1 MCVYI
6 ETTKNRMEGKKEERG
21 TTYITRYIQNYT
33 TVMNNN
39 ILTRKLLAPLITYL
53 LSLFY
58 RTV

>member
-6 ETTKNRMEGKKEERG
+6 KTMKDRMEGKEEERG
-21 TTYITRYIQNYT
+21 MTYITRYIQNYT